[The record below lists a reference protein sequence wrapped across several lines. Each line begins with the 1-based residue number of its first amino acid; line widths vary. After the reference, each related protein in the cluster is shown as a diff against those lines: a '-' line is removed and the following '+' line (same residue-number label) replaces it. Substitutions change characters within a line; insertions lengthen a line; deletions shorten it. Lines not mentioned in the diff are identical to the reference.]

1 MHVVNLDA
9 GFDSI
14 EEHWSPKIATEL
26 NGQHVKL
33 AKLKGEF
40 EWHHHADAD
49 ELFLVTDGRLVI
61 ELREAADLV
70 LEEGELVTIPAGVEH
85 RPVAEEGVQVLLFE
99 PAGTEN
105 TGNVTESGWR
115 PFSPGRA

>member
-1 MHVVNLDA
+1 MNVVNLEA

-14 EEHWSPKIATEL
+14 EEYWSPKIAAEL

-33 AKLKGEF
+33 ARLKGEF

-49 ELFLVTDGRLVI
+49 ELFLVVEGRLVI
-61 ELREAADLV
+61 ELREEDDLR
-70 LEEGELVTIPAGVEH
+70 LEAGELVAIPAGVEH
-85 RPVAEEGVQVLLFE
+85 RPVADEEVQVLLFE

-105 TGNVTESGWR
+105 TGNVEESELSNEAAWL
-115 PFSPGRA
+115 